1 MESIMDSC
9 RNGET
14 LYTVTVYSENQI
26 GLLNQISNI
35 FTRRSMNISSLS
47 VSASAMEGVH
57 KFTITTCTTK
67 DLIEK
72 VVKQIEKRIDVV
84 KAFYYTDEEI
94 IFKEIALY
102 KVDTEKLLES
112 GDFEGIISRNNARI
126 VEMNRCFAV
135 ILKTG
140 SGEETQTLYDELS
153 GFGVRQFVRSGRI
166 SVSKSMDEPVNTF
179 IRQRDEEEQRT
190 IQNIN

>member
-1 MESIMDSC
+1 MDNC

-35 FTRRSMNISSLS
+35 FTRRSLNISSLS

-57 KFTITTCTTK
+57 KFTITTSTTK

-112 GDFEGIISRNNARI
+112 GDFEGIVSRNNARI
-126 VEMNRCFAV
+126 VEMNRNFAV

-140 SGEETQTLYDELS
+140 SGEETQALYEELS

-179 IRQRDEEEQRT
+179 IRERDEEEQRT